1 MNSVDKP
8 KIVETLREYMNPPPI
23 TTEVEQLLLGK
34 NFASF
39 ATLMKDG
46 SPHVAPTWI
55 DYDKDRILINTAAG
69 RIKEKNVKFNNRV
82 ALSIY
87 DNSNPYNMVTIRGTV
102 EEITDK
108 DADSHIDKLAKK
120 YLGLDKYPF
129 RNPDEKR
136 IILRIKPERV
146 FHQKPPS

>member
-1 MNSVDKP
+1 MSHP
-8 KIVETLREYMNPPPI
+8 SI

-34 NFASF
+34 NFASL

-55 DYDKDRILINTAAG
+55 DYDEDMILINTAAG
-69 RIKEKNVKFNNRV
+69 RIKEKNVKSDNRI

-108 DADSHIDKLAKK
+108 NADSHIDKLAKK
-120 YLGLDKYPF
+120 YLGLDSYPF

-136 IILRIKPERV
+136 MILRIKPERV
-146 FHQKPPS
+146 FHQKPPSISLYFK

>member
-1 MNSVDKP
+1 MSNAA
-8 KIVETLREYMNPPPI
+8 I
-23 TTEVEQLLLGK
+23 TTEVEQLLSGK

-55 DYDKDRILINTAAG
+55 DYDGELILINTAAG
-69 RIKEKNVKFNNRV
+69 RIKEKNVNSDKRI
-82 ALSIY
+82 ALSVY
-87 DNSNPYNMVTIRGTV
+87 DSSNPYNMVTIRGKVT
-102 EEITDK
+102 EITEQ

-120 YLGLDKYPF
+120 YLGLDSYPF
-129 RNPDEKR
+129 RSPDEER
-136 IILRIKPERV
+136 IILKMVPERV

>member
-1 MNSVDKP
+1 MSIKSM
-8 KIVETLREYMNPPPI
+8 INPSI

-46 SPHVAPTWI
+46 SPHVAPTWV
-55 DYDKDRILINTAAG
+55 DYDGDMVLINTAVG
-69 RIKEKNVKFNNRV
+69 RIKERNVNSDNRV

-87 DNSNPYNMVTIRGTV
+87 DNANPYNMVTIRGMV
-102 EEITDK
+102 KEITEQN
-108 DADSHIDKLAKK
+108 ADSHIDKLAKK
-120 YLGLDKYPF
+120 YLGLDSYPF
-129 RNPDEKR
+129 RSPEEKR
-136 IILRIKPERV
+136 VILKIVPERV

>member
-1 MNSVDKP
+1 MSHP
-8 KIVETLREYMNPPPI
+8 LI

-39 ATLMKDG
+39 ATLMTEG

-55 DYDKDRILINTAAG
+55 DYDKDMILINTAVG
-69 RIKEKNVKFNNRV
+69 RIKEKNVKSDNRV

-108 DADSHIDKLAKK
+108 NADSHIDKLAKK
-120 YLGLDKYPF
+120 YLGLDSYPF
-129 RNPDEKR
+129 RSSEEKR
-136 IILRIKPERV
+136 IILKIKPERV